1 MIRFDSLPP
10 EVTQAMCTP
19 MHLVLPPVSNP
30 SNPTQYSGSLYLGS
44 LSAVMD
50 KDLLREHRIT
60 HLVHVLDVPWLPMAE
75 NEGFV
80 GYKIAIADQDNED
93 LRPHL
98 EAVCNYIDAALKSGK
113 NVLVHCHQGVSRS
126 AAVVIAYLIRNQAM
140 TFDNAHSF
148 LRRKRACIKP
158 NSGFMKA
165 LQDWEAHWKRP
176 GMTRRFTT

>member
-19 MHLVLPPVSNP
+19 MHLVLPPAANP
-30 SNPTQYSGSLYLGS
+30 SNPAQHSGSLYLGS

-60 HLVHVLDVPWLPMAE
+60 HLIHVLDVPWLPMAE

-98 EAVCNYIDAALKSGK
+98 EAVCNHIDAALKSGK
-113 NVLVHCHQGVSRS
+113 NVLVHCHQVSS
-126 AAVVIAYLIRNQAM
+126 
-140 TFDNAHSF
+140 
-148 LRRKRACIKP
+148 LRV
-158 NSGFMKA
+158 G
-165 LQDWEAHWKRP
+165 
-176 GMTRRFTT
+176 